1 MLSDPRV
8 RQVSAQIE
16 AAETQ
21 LGLAL
26 RTRLRPFQDRYERA
40 VRDSDTAVLTGLCA
54 GTHGRCGA
62 ELRP

>member
-1 MLSDPRV
+1 M
-8 RQVSAQIE
+8 SAQIE